1 MSLLIFILIVV
12 VVMALAMWAIYYL
25 PMPPGSPVWI
35 KNFLY
40 VVLLIAA
47 IIVILAKSGVANAQ
61 QKPVPILKP
70 SKPAAAAPAVAPMPT
85 PKRATAGWQA
95 FKGATRCEQ
104 VGKLITCDNGYK
116 QVVR

>member
-40 VVLLIAA
+40 VVLLIVA
-47 IIVILAKSGVANAQ
+47 IIVILAKSGVVNAQ
-61 QKPVPILKP
+61 QVKPVPQLKP
-70 SKPAAAAPAVAPMPT
+70 SKPVAAGPITPGKQVRAAPSWQGF
-85 PKRATAGWQA
+85 AGA
-95 FKGATRCEQ
+95 RRCEQ
-104 VGKLITCDNGYK
+104 IGKMITCDNGYK